1 MIIKAERMRIEED
14 LDNGLWIVD
23 FRDEDDTGLR
33 GRIEIPTMLASDFAD
48 LKKFQ
53 IEVLAEQDMAEK
65 PDYTGVRIGYNT
77 TSFRVKPT
85 AEERIYS
92 FSAGGLMLRVFS
104 RTPIKELR
112 PALRKFVVL
121 VR

>member
-23 FRDEDDTGLR
+23 FRDEDDTGIR
-33 GRIEIPTMLASDFAD
+33 GRIEVPTMLAEDFAD
-48 LKKFQ
+48 LKKFE
-53 IEVLAEQDMAEK
+53 IEVIHNRDQTTD
-65 PDYTGVRIGYNT
+65 PDYSGVRLSYNA

-85 AEERIYS
+85 AEEKIYS
-92 FSAGGLMLRVFS
+92 FSAGGLMLRVYARNAIPEF
-104 RTPIKELR
+104 R
-112 PALRKFVVL
+112 PALRKFTIL